1 MVSAVL
7 AHADHAAGRARRA
20 PNLDAIDIAVE
31 RPPKP
36 DQK

>member
-1 MVSAVL
+1 MVSAVS
-7 AHADHAAGRARRA
+7 AHADHAAGRSRRA

-31 RPPKP
+31 RAQKP